1 MRRIF
6 ISYLPTP
13 GSQIYKDAVILS
25 KVVQSKAADCVTALA
40 GRQSSGGRQVFS
52 AEIAATKYES
62 DEDHDMKDDY
72 PDCHEIISEPI
83 DMNIIENKIKT
94 EGEDETRDGF
104 SIDKVEASLLDADC
118 EVQIEDDTICQLDGA
133 ADPVTCNIC
142 KQCFDGI
149 NKGLKLTPH
158 KINFHFK
165 DEFRRAVRDKSK
177 IDSNFHCK
185 EDNCTATFKQKA
197 DMFRHLD
204 KFSNT
209 AATTSLSPLWSRADF

>member
-52 AEIAATKYES
+52 AEIDAKKYES

-83 DMNIIENKIKT
+83 DMNIIERNELSLWLKISSNRKLS
-94 EGEDETRDGF
+94 RI
-104 SIDKVEASLLDADC
+104 SSSLRCLRWC
-118 EVQIEDDTICQLDGA
+118 RQSEEQQ
-133 ADPVTCNIC
+133 
-142 KQCFDGI
+142 
-149 NKGLKLTPH
+149 
-158 KINFHFK
+158 
-165 DEFRRAVRDKSK
+165 RS
-177 IDSNFHCK
+177 
-185 EDNCTATFKQKA
+185 
-197 DMFRHLD
+197 
-204 KFSNT
+204 
-209 AATTSLSPLWSRADF
+209 